1 MWNLLTAVALAQTP
15 ADPIQANVDRIY
27 GKAVPKEAICVE
39 RPELGAPF
47 TGAPAV
53 VGVRRGVRGCVLLGV
68 AVGEQWLEP
77 GAALGGSIDRAAW
90 DALDAAG
97 RQAAWLKWTD
107 EVLLAFDQPSADG
120 LAQVTVDAKKKV
132 TVVDRRYM
140 RRDDKAGRSADAVSK
155 WTFDNTT
162 LAQTGAPTEQVLARE
177 DVSLFQRADK
187 LDGVSDAVVGAAI
200 ESKGLTIRKCFTH
213 AWEDDLS
220 LDGRVRLE
228 WNVTGGKAA
237 GMVIVTEEDTNE
249 ALAQCYARS
258 INSAAFAADAKGSVR
273 WVFGV
278 TRTPVKE

>member
-77 GAALGGSIDRAAW
+77 GAALAGAIDRAAW
-90 DALDAAG
+90 DALAGDA
-97 RQAAWLKWTD
+97 REAAWLKWTD

-120 LAQVTVDAKKKV
+120 LAQVTVDAKKKA

-140 RRDDKAGRSADAVSK
+140 RRDDAAGRSADAVSK
-155 WTFDNTT
+155 WTFDNAT
-162 LAQTGAPTEQVLARE
+162 LAQTGAPTEQVLERE
-177 DVSLFQRADK
+177 DVGMFQRVDK
-187 LDGVSDAVVGAAI
+187 LDGVSEAVVSAAI
-200 ESKGLTIRKCFTH
+200 QSKGLTIRKCFTN
-213 AWEDDLS
+213 AWEQDLG
-220 LDGRVRLE
+220 LDGRVQLE
-228 WNVTGGKAA
+228 WNVSGGKAA
-237 GMVIVTEEDTNE
+237 GMAIVTEEGTNE
-249 ALAQCYARS
+249 ELAKCYARS
-258 INSAAFAADAKGSVR
+258 INSAAFPADAKGSVR
-273 WVFGV
+273 WVFAV
-278 TRTPVKE
+278 SRTPVKE